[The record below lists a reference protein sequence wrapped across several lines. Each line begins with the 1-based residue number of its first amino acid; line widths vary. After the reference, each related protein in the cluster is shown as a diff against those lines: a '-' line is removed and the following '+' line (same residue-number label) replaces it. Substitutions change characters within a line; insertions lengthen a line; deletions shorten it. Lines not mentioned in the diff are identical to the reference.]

1 MKDKANKDKPKP
13 DLLVMFKKE
22 LKTDVNMFLTE
33 EQEAAKNNQ
42 EGSSIKSD
50 SSESLS
56 EHDLG
61 QAANEEEIKKAMENL
76 KKVQQ
81 TSTSLQKRP

>member
-1 MKDKANKDKPKP
+1 
-13 DLLVMFKKE
+13 MFKKE

-42 EGSSIKSD
+42 EKSSFKSD

-61 QAANEEEIKKAMENL
+61 
-76 KKVQQ
+76 
-81 TSTSLQKRP
+81 